1 MRLVRRILA
10 TLTIGPIVLWLLCI
24 AFVMLLG
31 FGFDCEIH
39 EGFANPCVVLGH
51 DLSETAYTAGVL
63 AAWGPLIFGPV
74 TMGAGLLWAIAIV
87 IDRHRS
93 RPRR

>member
-1 MRLVRRILA
+1 MRLVRRLLA

-24 AFVMLLG
+24 AAVMLLG

-39 EGFANPCVVLGH
+39 EGFANPCVVLGR
-51 DLSETAYTAGVL
+51 DLGEAAYTLGVL

-74 TMGAGLLWAIAIV
+74 SMGAGLLWGLAIAL
-87 IDRHRS
+87 S
-93 RPRR
+93 RYLAARR

>member
-1 MRLVRRILA
+1 MRLIRRILA
-10 TLTIGPIVLWLLCI
+10 ILALGPIALWLLCI

-31 FGFDCEIH
+31 VGFDCTIH
-39 EGFANPCVVLGH
+39 EGFSNPCVVLGR
-51 DLSETAYTAGVL
+51 DLGDTAYTMGVF

-74 TMGAGLLWAIAIV
+74 SLGAGFLWAIAV
-87 IDRHRS
+87 AIDRRRS

>member
-10 TLTIGPIVLWLLCI
+10 ICAIGPIVLWLLCI
-24 AFVMLLG
+24 AFVMLLV
-31 FGFDCEIH
+31 FGFDCTIH
-39 EGFANPCVVLGH
+39 EGFANPCVVLGR
-51 DLSETAYTAGVL
+51 DLGETAYTVGVF

-74 TMGAGLLWAIAIV
+74 SMGAGLLWAIAVV
-87 IDRHRS
+87 IDRYRS